1 MNSRRKFLEHAGLGM
16 LGAALFPSLGRS
28 ADPVS
33 RPAEKA
39 AVRTGTDR
47 PNVLVIVTDQQHA
60 GMLSCT
66 GNPWVKTPN
75 LDRLAGGGVRFESAY
90 CANPVCVP
98 SRFAMFSGVM
108 PSAIG
113 MDCNKSDVRETPAS
127 ILRNTMGTIFKRADY
142 RTVYGG
148 KSHFPKTGTRQP
160 AVEAYGF
167 EPLRQQGNEEGREEL
182 AEDCVQFFQQKQE
195 RPFLLVASFINPHDI
210 CFMAMA
216 AAAKRKREA
225 KSRADDAVEAALKM
239 PDGVSEKEFFAK
251 YCPPL
256 PANFEVPQ
264 NEPEGLTSLDW
275 RMFRPYVRQHWAE
288 QDWRRHRWAY
298 ARLTERVD
306 AQIGR
311 VLDALREA
319 GLEENTVVV
328 FTSDHGDM
336 DAAHRLEHKSMPYEE
351 AMRVPFIVRWKG
363 VTKGGSVDREHL
375 VSTGLDLIPTLCDF
389 AGVTVPPELK
399 GRSVR
404 KWAEGAASDEWR
416 KTLVVENENS
426 RILHMGRSKY
436 VVYAKGQQ
444 REQFMDL
451 DKDPGEMKNF
461 SADPSYKAQLEQGR
475 QALRDWYAAH
485 GLDLD
490 SRYVVTPSVAT
501 ERVVNP

>member
-1 MNSRRKFLEHAGLGM
+1 
-16 LGAALFPSLGRS
+16 
-28 ADPVS
+28 
-33 RPAEKA
+33 
-39 AVRTGTDR
+39 
-47 PNVLVIVTDQQHA
+47 
-60 GMLSCT
+60 
-66 GNPWVKTPN
+66 
-75 LDRLAGGGVRFESAY
+75 
-90 CANPVCVP
+90 
-98 SRFAMFSGVM
+98 
-108 PSAIG
+108 
-113 MDCNKSDVRETPAS
+113 
-127 ILRNTMGTIFKRADY
+127 
-142 RTVYGG
+142 
-148 KSHFPKTGTRQP
+148 
-160 AVEAYGF
+160 
-167 EPLRQQGNEEGREEL
+167 
-182 AEDCVQFFQQKQE
+182 
-195 RPFLLVASFINPHDI
+195 
-210 CFMAMA
+210 
-216 AAAKRKREA
+216 
-225 KSRADDAVEAALKM
+225 
-239 PDGVSEKEFFAK
+239 
-251 YCPPL
+251 
-256 PANFEVPQ
+256 
-264 NEPEGLTSLDW
+264 
-275 RMFRPYVRQHWAE
+275 
-288 QDWRRHRWAY
+288 
-298 ARLTERVD
+298 
-306 AQIGR
+306 
-311 VLDALREA
+311 
-319 GLEENTVVV
+319 
-328 FTSDHGDM
+328 
-336 DAAHRLEHKSMPYEE
+336 MPYEE

>member
-1 MNSRRKFLEHAGLGM
+1 MNSRRRFLEHAGLGL
-16 LGAALFPSLGRS
+16 LGAALFPNLGRS
-28 ADPVS
+28 ADPVT

-47 PNVLVIVTDQQHA
+47 PNILVIVTDQQHA
-60 GMLSCT
+60 GMLSCA
-66 GNPWVKTPN
+66 GNSWVKTPN

-182 AEDCVQFFQQKQE
+182 AEDCVKFFQQKQE

-225 KSRADDAVEAALKM
+225 KTRADEAVETALKM
-239 PDGVSEKEFFAK
+239 PEGVSETDFYAK

-256 PANFEVPQ
+256 PANFEIPQ
-264 NEPEGLTSLDW
+264 DEPEGLTSLDW
-275 RMFRPYVRQHWAE
+275 RPFRAYVRQHWTE

-311 VLDALREA
+311 VLDALRHA

-351 AMRVPFIVRWKG
+351 AMRVPFIVSWKG

-389 AGVTVPPELK
+389 AGITAPPELK

-404 KWAEGAASDEWR
+404 KLTDGVAADDWR

-475 QALRDWYAAH
+475 QALRAWYVTH
-485 GLDLD
+485 GLELD
-490 SRYVVTPSVAT
+490 PRYVVSGPS
-501 ERVVNP
+501 NK

>member
-1 MNSRRKFLEHAGLGM
+1 MNSRRSFLEHAGLGL
-16 LGAALFPSLGRS
+16 LGAALSPSLARS
-28 ADPVS
+28 ADLVA

-39 AVRTGTDR
+39 AGRTGPTK
-47 PNVLVIVTDQQHA
+47 PNILVIVTDQQHA
-60 GMLSCT
+60 GMLSCA
-66 GNPWVKTPN
+66 GNSWVKTPH
-75 LDRLAGGGVRFESAY
+75 LDRLAGSGVRFEKAY

-148 KSHFPKTGTRQP
+148 KSHFPKTGTRQN

-225 KSRADDAVEAALKM
+225 KSRADEAVAEALKM
-239 PDGVSEKEFFAK
+239 PDGVSEKDFFAK

-256 PANFEVPQ
+256 PANFEIQ
-264 NEPEGLTSLDW
+264 QDEPEGLTSLDW
-275 RMFRPYVRQHWAE
+275 RMFRPYVRQHWTE

-311 VLDALREA
+311 VLDALRES
-319 GLEENTVVV
+319 GLEENTVVI

-336 DAAHRLEHKSMPYEE
+336 DAAHRLEHKSMPFEE
-351 AMRVPFIVRWKG
+351 AMRVPFIVSWKG
-363 VTKGGSVDREHL
+363 VIKGGSVDREHL
-375 VSTGLDLIPTLCDF
+375 VATGLDLIPTLCDF

-404 KWAEGAASDEWR
+404 KLVEGPAVADWR

-426 RILHMGRSKY
+426 RILHMGRTKY
-436 VVYAKGQQ
+436 VVYAQGKQ

-451 DKDPGEMKNF
+451 DKDPGEMKNL
-461 SADPSYKAQLEQGR
+461 SADPSYRPQLEQGR
-475 QALRDWYAAH
+475 QALRDWYAKH
-485 GLDLD
+485 GLELD
-490 SRYVVTPSVAT
+490 PRYVVSGPPT
-501 ERVVNP
+501 EIAIKP

>member
-1 MNSRRKFLEHAGLGM
+1 MKNTSRRDFLKLAG
-16 LGAALFPSLGRS
+16 LGAALLPMLGRS
-28 ADPVS
+28 AGPNFQS
-33 RPAEKA
+33 WEKS
-39 AVRTGTDR
+39 TGR
-47 PNVLVIVTDQQHA
+47 KPNILVIVTDQQHA

-75 LDRLAGGGVRFESAY
+75 LDRLAACGVRFERAY

-98 SRFAMFSGVM
+98 SRFTMFSGTM

-113 MDCNKSDVRETPAS
+113 MDCNKSEVRQTPPN
-127 ILRNTMGTIFKRADY
+127 ILRNTMGTVFKRADY

-148 KSHFPKTGTRQP
+148 KSHFPKTGTRQN

-182 AEDCVQFFQQKQE
+182 ADDCVAFFQQKQAK
-195 RPFLLVASFINPHDI
+195 PFLLVASFINPHDI

-225 KSRADDAVEAALKM
+225 KGPAEAALAEAQKM
-239 PDGVSEKEFFAK
+239 PDGVSEKDFFAK
-251 YCPPL
+251 ICPPL
-256 PANFEVPQ
+256 PSNFEIPQ

-275 RMFRPYVRQHWAE
+275 RMFRSYVRQHWGE

-311 VLDALREA
+311 VLEALKQA
-319 GLEENTVVV
+319 GLEESTLVV

-351 AMRVPFIVRWKG
+351 AMHVPFIVKWKG
-363 VTKGGSVDREHL
+363 VTKGGGVDRDHL

-389 AGVTVPPELK
+389 AGIATPPELK

-404 KWAEGAASDEWR
+404 KLVEGTQVEDWR
-416 KTLVVENENS
+416 TTLVVENENS
-426 RILHMGRSKY
+426 RIVHMGRTKY
-436 VVYAKGQQ
+436 VVYAQGKQ

-451 DKDPGEMKNF
+451 EQDPGEMKNLA
-461 SADPSYKAQLEQGR
+461 ADPKYKAQVEQGR
-475 QALRDWYAAH
+475 QALRAWYAAH
-485 GLDLD
+485 GLALD
-490 SRYVVTPSVAT
+490 PKYVVS
-501 ERVVNP
+501 E